1 MLTDADAGDYKM
13 LERLGHVLCIVHTL
27 VERSAAQV
35 LCSLLSLLALLVQKY
50 KIRIV
55 HTLVERSTAHAAA
68 KVLSLLLNL
77 LDLLVQKCTCL
88 TPAELLFLQG
98 AAHAARASKGK
109 TDKRGNP
116 KAQEDH
122 ADGIARIRRRIVRL
136 LDGMLLRGHAADV
149 NAVSAISMRI
159 AYVSIRLRMLV
170 AYVSADMRPTSMRC
184 LLSACA

>member
-1 MLTDADAGDYKM
+1 M
-13 LERLGHVLCIVHTL
+13 LERLGHVLGIVHTL

-35 LCSLLSLLALLVQKY
+35 LSLLLSLLALLVQKY
-50 KIRIV
+50 
-55 HTLVERSTAHAAA
+55 TY
-68 KVLSLLLNL
+68 
-77 LDLLVQKCTCL
+77 L

-98 AAHAARASKGK
+98 AAHAARANKEK
-109 TDKRGNP
+109 TEKRGKP
-116 KAQEDH
+116 KAQEDP

-184 LLSACA
+184 LTIKAL